1 MNKLFFLI
9 PLLSV
14 AFIPFAIAQQ
24 APSQPVLTI
33 GQNYDLLEDYQLGVA
48 TWQSHTERI
57 FDGTDWKDFI
67 VYDRSDII
75 QVESNSIGSLV
86 YSKNNCSYSIYE
98 NGYVSSDK
106 RIIPSVSWMPR
117 IAEVGTDNY
126 SEMTDLFNQQCTVNV
141 QQGEDWVKITSIKTQ
156 TEDLPP
162 LVVQHLNG
170 TSSTYSQGITQVATT
185 TQTLDFRTDNGIKE
199 TVSVFNGN
207 PEWSNHKF
215 ALTQTVHTGAEITLA
230 NQTYDVAAASGTVLD
245 RQWIENN
252 EAEIFEIAD
261 SLSYD
266 FDVGFEQFNALQV
279 IDDNGTYKVA
289 LDYSVND
296 ATPYLSSYTVD
307 PTFTST
313 ASLGT
318 IYTGLTSSSSSCPS
332 PSSVGSTSFTIKLA
346 KSSSVGSDCSR
357 ADATWDITSLPTSTT
372 VTDVS
377 IEYDVSSIH
386 GNGGIPS
393 MDWTELLI
401 KPDTQS
407 TQDRWDEVNDNTV
420 YVSSDTN
427 SATVSNG
434 YTEDLGSSADSN
446 LTTRIQNGDGWFG
459 VGGKPTSEVRTSTP
473 TQASTLSNIELTVT
487 YFIPSQPSAPANL
500 SAVSGIPIALDWD
513 ASTDL
518 GGAATGDMTYKVER
532 SDYEFASSP
541 LPINAGSDTGV
552 NMSTNV
558 LLYHLD
564 EVGDGT
570 SYSTT
575 GSPTI
580 SSLNGKTLLTY
591 TGSGTLVLP
600 SAVTADVLLVGAGG
614 GGGCDNNGAR
624 GAGGGGAGA
633 YIPLDSHSLSAGT
646 YSVTVGSGGSS
657 CTGSSST
664 IGGDGGDTTF
674 DSTTASGGGY
684 GGGHNTLGNTNGN
697 ASGGGSGNE
706 TIPQRSTDNNG
717 TYGYGGGSGTTS
729 PAGPYGAG
737 GGGGAGGLGGDWTSS
752 STGGIGGAG
761 VTWTD
766 GNTYSM
772 GGAGSGQGGNGA
784 SGTPVGTNGVNY
796 GDGGGGGATTTP
808 SNSIS
813 GEGADGVVQI
823 LLNPSYQIEDT
834 SGANNDSENPNIS
847 GSANS

>member
-1 MNKLFFLI
+1 MKWLI
-9 PLLSV
+9 LLTLAV
-14 AFIPFAIAQQ
+14 VTTPAAFAEIPETPQVIQ
-24 APSQPVLTI
+24 TI
-33 GQNYDLLEDYQLGVA
+33 GPNYDLTEDYFNGLA
-48 TWQSHTERI
+48 TWQSHAPRI
-57 FDGTDWKDFI
+57 MFEGQWSDFAVI
-67 VYDRSDII
+67 ESDTSI
-75 QVESNSIGSLV
+75 QVASNSIGSLV

-117 IAEVGTDNY
+117 IAEVGTNNY
-126 SEMTDLFNQQCTVNV
+126 SEMTDLFNQQCTVSV
-141 QQGEDWVKITSIKTQ
+141 QQGEDWVKITSVKTQ

-215 ALTQTVHTGAEITLA
+215 ALTQTVHTGDTITLA
-230 NQTYDVAAASGTVLD
+230 DQTYDVAAASGTVLD

-279 IDDNGTYKVA
+279 IDDGGVYKVA
-289 LDYSVND
+289 LDYSVNES
-296 ATPYLSSYTVD
+296 TPYLTSYTVD
-307 PTFTST
+307 PTFTTTGSGTFDIT
-313 ASLGT
+313 ALHGGGT
-318 IYTGLTSSSSSCPS
+318 IVTGLIDGVTLTSGQISSLQSDINA
-332 PSSVGSTSFTIKLA
+332 TNQYHTLA
-346 KSSSVGSDCSR
+346 G
-357 ADATWDITSLPTSTT
+357 TT
-372 VTDVS
+372 
-377 IEYDVSSIH
+377 
-386 GNGGIPS
+386 
-393 MDWTELLI
+393 L
-401 KPDTQS
+401 
-407 TQDRWDEVNDNTV
+407 TV
-420 YVSSDTN
+420 YYSV
-427 SATVSNG
+427 
-434 YTEDLGSSADSN
+434 
-446 LTTRIQNGDGWFG
+446 
-459 VGGKPTSEVRTSTP
+459 PT
-473 TQASTLSNIELTVT
+473 A
-487 YFIPSQPSAPANL
+487 PSAPANL

-532 SDYEFASSP
+532 SEYEFAESP
-541 LPINAGSDTGV
+541 LPINAGSDSEV

-633 YIPLDSHSLSAGT
+633 YIPLDS
-646 YSVTVGSGGSS
+646 
-657 CTGSSST
+657 
-664 IGGDGGDTTF
+664 
-674 DSTTASGGGY
+674 
-684 GGGHNTLGNTNGN
+684 N
-697 ASGGGSGNE
+697 
-706 TIPQRSTDNNG
+706 
-717 TYGYGGGSGTTS
+717 
-729 PAGPYGAG
+729 
-737 GGGGAGGLGGDWTSS
+737 
-752 STGGIGGAG
+752 
-761 VTWTD
+761 
-766 GNTYSM
+766 
-772 GGAGSGQGGNGA
+772 
-784 SGTPVGTNGVNY
+784 
-796 GDGGGGGATTTP
+796 
-808 SNSIS
+808 
-813 GEGADGVVQI
+813 
-823 LLNPSYQIEDT
+823 
-834 SGANNDSENPNIS
+834 
-847 GSANS
+847 